1 MQSDQILM
9 ETQTASGRDRMSL
22 YTPEQMQVRQA
33 LDLSWGMGE
42 RLMPDQIG
50 TDSAG
55 QKVRDQHFQ
64 RYKTACRFVKNKR
77 VLDIACGEGYGS
89 HMLHLAGA
97 TSVKG
102 VDVFE
107 EAIQHARSKYQRAGL
122 EYVHANAETFTCPE
136 RFDVVISFE
145 TIEHL
150 IAPEKFLD
158 RLWHLLTPQGDLL
171 LSVPLGETRHFDPF
185 HLHAFS
191 QKDIFNLLEKAG
203 FAIELH
209 RIDECFLSR
218 RELLKSGELHPETSP
233 SVRNLFFTWRG
244 WRTVTDFLFKGG
256 FDIPQLVVLAKKKN
270 G

>member
-1 MQSDQILM
+1 MQS
-9 ETQTASGRDRMSL
+9 EQTLIQSQALSGADNAVL
-22 YTPEQMQVRQA
+22 YTPEQLQVRQA

-64 RYKTACRFVKNKR
+64 RYKTACRFVKNKK

-97 TSVKG
+97 ASVKG

-107 EAIQHARSKYQRAGL
+107 DAVRHARSKYQTDGL
-122 EYVHANAETFTCPE
+122 EFVHANAETFTCPE

-150 IAPEKFLD
+150 LSPEKFLT
-158 RLWHLLTPQGDLL
+158 RLSNLLTPQGDLL
-171 LSVPLGETRHFDPF
+171 LSVPLGETRHFDPY

-191 QKDIFNLLEKAG
+191 QQNVFDLLDKTG
-203 FAIELH
+203 FSVELH
-209 RIDECFLSR
+209 RVDECFLSR
-218 RELLKSGELHPETSP
+218 RELLESGQLHPETSP
-233 SVRNLFFTWRG
+233 SARNLFFTWRG

-256 FDIPQLVVLAKKKN
+256 FDIPQLVVLANKRP